1 MYKQK
6 IGFIAS
12 LVLFLTLMTSAGAK
26 QMTQKDSSKEIAGS
40 EMASLFVS
48 FSADEAKQTMAEDLI
63 QHNLSV
69 PTGRAA
75 LIGFIPALKE
85 SGITATTHR
94 LIAEDNMVVAHN
106 EYKNAK
112 LFGGEHLAAFDVF
125 RIEDGKVAEHW
136 DNLTP
141 VTPPNPSGRTQFDG
155 TTEITDLDKTA
166 ENKTLVSNFVKDV
179 LQGAAPDK
187 IKDYI
192 STETYLQHN
201 SGVSDGLDGLNA
213 AIKEMQAAGQAMTY
227 SKTHFIVAEGNFV
240 FTASE
245 GEFLGKH
252 SAFYDLF
259 RVDNGKIVEHW
270 DVIQTIPPKSEWKN
284 QNGKF

>member
-1 MYKQK
+1 MKQIIRK
-6 IGFIAS
+6 TVSVILIALS
-12 LVLFLTLMTSAGAK
+12 TGTTALAESP
-26 QMTQKDSSKEIAGS
+26 KDIAVA

-48 FSADEAKQTMAEDLI
+48 FDVDEAKKTMAEDLI
-63 QHNLSV
+63 QHNPTV
-69 PTGRAA
+69 PTGREA

-94 LIAEDNMVVAHN
+94 LIAEGDMVVVHN

-136 DNLTP
+136 DNLSP

-166 ENKTLVSNFVKDV
+166 ENKALVTNFVKDV

-187 IKDYI
+187 ITDYI

-201 SGVSDGLDGLNA
+201 SGVADGLDGLNA
-213 AIKEMQAAGQAMTY
+213 AIKEMVDAGQPMTY

-240 FTASE
+240 LAASE

-259 RVDNGKIVEHW
+259 RVDDGKIVEHW
-270 DVIQTIPPKSEWKN
+270 DVIQEIPSESAN
-284 QNGKF
+284 GNGKF